1 MHLHPVALQK
11 QIAALNQ
18 LPLEYGGIM
27 ERDDIGELL
36 ARVALRDR
44 SAFSRLYQ
52 KLAPKLFA
60 ICLRMLKDRG
70 DAEEALQ
77 DVFVRIWDKAGSY
90 SGDGM
95 NAYGW
100 LCAITRYRCIDRL
113 RARRP
118 ESEDLEAAEELAD
131 LGPDPEHTAMLRSE
145 GARIDTCMEALDPDR
160 ARAVRQAYVEGL
172 SYQELADTFAVPLNT
187 MRTWLRRSLLKLR
200 ECMDEHARPEQG

>member
-1 MHLHPVALQK
+1 
-11 QIAALNQ
+11 
-18 LPLEYGGIM
+18 M

-36 ARVALRDR
+36 SRVALRDR
-44 SAFSRLYQ
+44 AAFSLIYQ
-52 KLAPKLFA
+52 KVSPKLFA

-90 SGDGM
+90 TGDGL

-118 ESEDLEAAEELAD
+118 ESEDLDAVEDLAD
-131 LGPDPEHTAMLRSE
+131 LGPDPEQTAMLRSE

-172 SYQELADTFAVPLNT
+172 SYQELAETYAVPLNT